1 MALTVTDQT
10 NDITLAVNR
19 EYMPTFLMRALPNCP
34 YLTGAKQGQ
43 VQKNGS
49 TATALFRRIS
59 EIDPSTTALS
69 EVTTAAYMQGRT
81 PSQLSKT
88 DVTATVQKYGN
99 FIILNE
105 EVTDFEMNPIIDD
118 TVANLGEAAGRS
130 LNRLQRNVLE
140 DNLTARYAGGAA
152 SAGATISTIT
162 VGDIRKVLND
172 LRVNNARPFTPMTTG
187 SENIGT
193 APQLPAFWGF
203 GHPDLMDDV
212 AQLTGF
218 VSVEKYAGQIDV
230 VPGEVGALGT
240 AGARIRFV
248 ETSDASIDAG
258 SGAAVTSQDVNATSG
273 AADLYT
279 LSIIGK
285 DAHGVVGFGEQ
296 HSDGIFRAGE
306 GGLDAVEL
314 IVKTSGSGGTSDP
327 YNEISTIAYKFWHA
341 GVVLDGRFGRAIVS
355 AATNL
360 DN

>member
-19 EYMPTFLMRALPNCP
+19 EYMPTFLMRALPCCP
-34 YLTGAKQGQ
+34 YLTGSKKGEIAKQ
-43 VQKNGS
+43 GS
-49 TATALFRRIS
+49 TATALWRRI
-59 EIDPSTTALS
+59 ENVTPSTTALS

-88 DVTATVQKYGN
+88 DVTATVQKYGD
-99 FIILNE
+99 FIIMNE
-105 EVTDFEMNPIIDD
+105 EVTEFEKNPIIDD

-130 LNRLQRNVLE
+130 VNMLQRNVLE
-140 DNLTARYAGGAA
+140 DNLTARYAAGAA

-172 LRVNNARPFTPMTTG
+172 LRVNNAKSFSPMTTG

-193 APQLPAFWGF
+193 APQLPAFWGL
-203 GHPDLMDDV
+203 GHPDLMDDI

-230 VPGEVGALGT
+230 VPGEVGSLAT

-248 ETSDASIDAG
+248 ESSDASVD
-258 SGAAVTSQDVNATSG
+258 SGTGATVTSQDVNATSG
-273 AADLYT
+273 SADLYT
-279 LSIIGK
+279 LCVIGQE
-285 DAHGVVGFGEQ
+285 AHASVGFGEQ
-296 HSDGIFRAGE
+296 HTDGIYRAGE
-306 GGLDAVEL
+306 GGLDAVSL
-314 IVKTSGSGGTSDP
+314 IVKNEGGTSDP
-327 YNEISTIAYKFWHA
+327 YDEISTIAYKFWHA
-341 GVVLDGRFGRAIVS
+341 GAVLNGAFGRSII
-355 AATNL
+355 AATTNL